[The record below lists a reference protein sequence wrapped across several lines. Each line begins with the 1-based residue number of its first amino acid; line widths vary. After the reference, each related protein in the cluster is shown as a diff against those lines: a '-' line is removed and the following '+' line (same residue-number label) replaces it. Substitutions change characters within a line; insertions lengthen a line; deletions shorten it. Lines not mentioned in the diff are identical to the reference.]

1 MRLATPLDAT
11 VSARARS
18 SCGGPRPA
26 SPAAPR
32 RRKSRREKGRHSS
45 TGRVRGRSGS
55 WVRGTEGR
63 CGVGDRRSG
72 RSATVGNPTRGAN
85 RRQQAAEGGVHSRS
99 CAGYASGSRH
109 QAAMLIQNS
118 LHSGPSA
125 MARVGSAGT
134 RPEPN
139 NYGSNRLGGSEAQL
153 AACRVSMRGEPR
165 RGGAGALATG
175 RVARAAVEWVQGAVA
190 RPCRRGD
197 AHLRQLGT
205 EYLTLVP
212 K

>member
-1 MRLATPLDAT
+1 M
-11 VSARARS
+11 
-18 SCGGPRPA
+18 
-26 SPAAPR
+26 
-32 RRKSRREKGRHSS
+32 HS
-45 TGRVRGRSGS
+45 G
-55 WVRGTEGR
+55 
-63 CGVGDRRSG
+63 
-72 RSATVGNPTRGAN
+72 
-85 RRQQAAEGGVHSRS
+85 S

-205 EYLTLVP
+205 EYLTSSRNKSEVDSATALHTKAVVVRVFCSGMVNLEARLTSTLSRGESVTGP
-212 K
+212 PASR